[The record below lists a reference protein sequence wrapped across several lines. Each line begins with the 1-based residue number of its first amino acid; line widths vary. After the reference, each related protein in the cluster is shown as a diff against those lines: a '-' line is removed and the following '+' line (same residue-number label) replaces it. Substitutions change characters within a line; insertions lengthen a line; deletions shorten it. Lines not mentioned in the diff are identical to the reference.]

1 MIKQL
6 SHFMACVLLVL
17 MPLQAVAAAKMLVCN
32 SMLQNSMMHVSAASK
47 QIATADANIASMP
60 CHQHTASQLSEPKQ
74 LDTVNGANHS
84 DNNNQI
90 DSNNYSESK
99 KHSESKNHCDSK
111 NHCATVC
118 ANFCALTVLN
128 MPFKPSFA
136 LISTQAIDFNHQVYA
151 SITQVS
157 LQRPPIFFI

>member
-1 MIKQL
+1 MIKQF
-6 SHFMACVLLVL
+6 SHFIPCVLLVL

-32 SMLQNSMMHVSAASK
+32 CMMQNRMMHVSVASK
-47 QIATADANIASMP
+47 EIATADANMASMP

-74 LDTVNGANHS
+74 LDTFNGANHN
-84 DNNNQI
+84 DNNNQS
-90 DSNNYSESK
+90 DSNHYSESK
-99 KHSESKNHCDSK
+99 KHSDSK

-151 SITQVS
+151 SITQAS

>member
-1 MIKQL
+1 
-6 SHFMACVLLVL
+6 MAYVLLVL

-32 SMLQNSMMHVSAASK
+32 SMMQNSMMYISVASK
-47 QIATADANIASMP
+47 QIATADANMASMP

-74 LDTVNGANHS
+74 LDTFNGANHS
-84 DNNNQI
+84 D
-90 DSNNYSESK
+90 SNNYSDSKKHSESNHYSESK
-99 KHSESKNHCDSK
+99 KHSDSK
-111 NHCATVC
+111 NHCATIC

-136 LISTQAIDFNHQVYA
+136 LISTQAIDFNNQVYA
-151 SITQVS
+151 SITQAS